1 MDIDIIAVGKIRE
14 KYIQEGVSEY
24 AKRLSRYC
32 KLNIVEVPD
41 EKAPENL
48 SDAQKEQVKQL
59 EGERI
64 RAKIKKGSFVIVT
77 DINGEQMSSEQLAS
91 KLNELILSGKNDI
104 TIVIGG
110 SLGLCDELVKNADM
124 RLSFS
129 KLTFPHQLFR
139 LILLEQLY
147 RCFKIIHAEPYHK

>member
-1 MDIDIIAVGKIRE
+1 MGIDIIAVGKIKE

-77 DINGEQMSSEQLAS
+77 DINGEQMSSERLAS